1 MSIIFI
7 MEEKIL
13 DVVKDIDQI
22 RGAKAGQTLLLC
34 GDILSARDAAH
45 KRISELLESGKPLP
59 IDIKDKLI
67 YYLGPTPTRPDQ
79 VIGSCG
85 PTSSY
90 RMDKFY
96 EMMCRLGS
104 LGSIGKGER
113 SDDIRRLVQ
122 QYRSPYFV
130 TFGGAAA
137 YLAKCVSACS
147 CAAFDDLGAEAVY
160 RLTLDKFPVVCAY
173 DIDGNSVFNNS

>member
-1 MSIIFI
+1 MGT
-7 MEEKIL
+7 EIL
-13 DVVKDIDQI
+13 NLSYDIEAV
-22 RGAKAGQTLLLC
+22 RNAKAGQSLLLS

-45 KRISELLESGKPLP
+45 KRISEFVSQGESLP
-59 IDIKDKLI
+59 VEVCDKLI
-67 YYLGPTPTRPDQ
+67 YYLGPSPTRPEQ

-113 SDDIRRLVQ
+113 AEHIRQLVQ
-122 QYRSPYFV
+122 QYHSPYFV

-137 YLAKCVSACS
+137 YLAKCVTDCK
-147 CAAFDDLGAEAVY
+147 CAAFADLGAEAIY
-160 RLTLDKFPVVCAY
+160 RLTLDRFPVVCAY
-173 DIDGNSVFNNS
+173 DIYGGSAF

>member
-1 MSIIFI
+1 MGIIA
-7 MEEKIL
+7 MEEIILNLETDIEKI
-13 DVVKDIDQI
+13 
-22 RGAKAGQTLLLC
+22 RSAKAGQTLLLC

-45 KRISELLESGKPLP
+45 KRISELLEAGKPLP
-59 IDIKDKLI
+59 IDVKDKLI

-113 SDDIRRLVQ
+113 AENVRQLVQ

-137 YLAKCVSACS
+137 YLAKCVSDCKCVS
-147 CAAFDDLGAEAVY
+147 FDDLGAEAIY
-160 RLTLDKFPVVCAY
+160 CLTLNKFPVVCAY
-173 DIDGNSVFNNS
+173 DIYGNSAFEKT

>member
-1 MSIIFI
+1 
-7 MEEKIL
+7 MEEIIIDL
-13 DVVKDIDQI
+13 NNNPDQI
-22 RGAKAGQTLLLC
+22 RNAKAGQTILLC

-45 KRISELLESGKPLP
+45 KRISELLASGKPLP
-59 IDIKDKLI
+59 VDVRDKLI
-67 YYLGPTPTRPDQ
+67 YYLGPTPTRPGE

-90 RMDKFY
+90 RMDNFY

-113 SDDIRRLVQ
+113 ADDIRSLVQ

-173 DIDGNSVFNNS
+173 DTDGGSVFNNS